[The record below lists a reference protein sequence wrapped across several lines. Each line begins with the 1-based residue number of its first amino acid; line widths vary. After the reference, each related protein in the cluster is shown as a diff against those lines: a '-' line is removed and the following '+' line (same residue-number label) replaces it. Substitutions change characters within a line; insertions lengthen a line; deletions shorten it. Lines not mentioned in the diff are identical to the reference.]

1 MRILPVKMRTVAAL
15 SLVVALLAGA
25 CSGDGSGGGGGAS
38 DSGPLPTAPESA
50 RIDLVVPEF
59 PDPTQITNPLY
70 PISGL
75 TQVVQLGTEQDAPV
89 RVEFTVL
96 PGIRAIDWNGEPV
109 ETRIGQFVAF
119 REGRIVE
126 AARDYFAQGA
136 DGSVWYF
143 GEEVDNYEDGVV
155 VDHEGAWLAGPA
167 GPPGMIMPA
176 QPAVGAVYRPE
187 NIPGIVLEEDTVK
200 AVDETVQGPRG
211 PVLGAILVRE
221 LLMEGTTEEKVFAP
235 GYGEFRASS
244 KDEQLTVAVAAPTD
258 AASTPMPDLLTSLY
272 AGAVLIFDTVPS
284 GDWDRISTVLDSMT
298 ASWAALVATG
308 PPPLLVAEMNRVLA
322 GLVAAAQTRQAPTK
336 KPQAVSSA
344 ALDVALAA
352 LDLEMQY
359 KPVPEIDADRL
370 QVWSR
375 RIRVDAGDDDLAG
388 VRSDVAIL
396 GWVWDR
402 VRPTAD
408 PAKAV
413 DVDGRLAQ
421 LREQAANKDVAGALG
436 TSQGLLAT
444 LQT

>member
-1 MRILPVKMRTVAAL
+1 M
-15 SLVVALLAGA
+15 
-25 CSGDGSGGGGGAS
+25 
-38 DSGPLPTAPESA
+38 
-50 RIDLVVPEF
+50 
-59 PDPTQITNPLY
+59 
-70 PISGL
+70 
-75 TQVVQLGTEQDAPV
+75 

-96 PGIRAIDWNGEPV
+96 PGTRAIDWNGEPV

-176 QPAVGAVYRPE
+176 SPGRGRVPAE

-200 AVDETVQGPRG
+200 AVDETVQGPGG

-244 KDEQLTVAVAAPTD
+244 KDEQVTVAVAAPTD

-322 GLVAAAQTRQAPTK
+322 GLVAAAQTREAPTR
-336 KPQAVSSA
+336 KPQAVSRA

-359 KPVPEIDADRL
+359 RPVPEIDGERL
-370 QVWSR
+370 QLWAR
-375 RIRVDAGDDDLAG
+375 RIRVDAGDGDLAG

-408 PAKAV
+408 PAKAA
-413 DVDGRLAQ
+413 DVEARLAQ
-421 LREQAANKDVAGALG
+421 LREQAANKDIDGALG
-436 TSQGLLAT
+436 TSQALLVT